1 VSPVPPEPDSAPA
14 AARRWLLGPPF
25 RRVLLAWIG
34 LIYVLG
40 LAIGG
45 TGSLVGRNWG
55 VERLFFW
62 RQDAPVLIACVALAV
77 ALGLAP
83 TALLARVRWPSERSA
98 RACVAVLSIACLIA
112 GWIGWTLVFGGYAF
126 SLDEFLGSFDAKIFA
141 SGQLMAPVPS
151 AWQPYVPGLQPI
163 FMLPL
168 PNDVWASSYLP
179 VNAALRALGQLAHVE
194 PLVNPLLSACS
205 VVAVWG
211 VGRQLW
217 PTRPSLAFIA
227 AALMGTSPQLIVMSM
242 TAYAMPAHLALNL
255 AWLWLFLRGKR
266 LGHAGA
272 IAVGFLA
279 TGIHQLIFHPMFVA
293 PFVLQLWVRR
303 RWGLASLYSLAY
315 AAICLF
321 WIEYWPLASWASGVQ
336 PGHSDSTGGGYLID
350 RIAGVLANVDWRN
363 LGVFAENIV
372 RFATWQNMLVAPLAL
387 VGAIA
392 CMRTKG
398 YIRPL
403 VLGVGLTL
411 AVVFVATPS
420 QTHGWGYRYLHGLLG
435 SIALVAAWGW
445 ALLTDALDAPRKAA
459 AAGALAIA
467 CALSLLVLTPL
478 RAWQAWDYV
487 RPFATANA
495 AVQGASAD
503 VVVVDN
509 IGSVLFNMGAL
520 VRNDPF
526 LTNRPKVM
534 ELLPLTDAGV
544 RDLCA
549 TKKVLV
555 FNGRSATSWGVPTA
569 PWDGD
574 PHAADLRRLMMS
586 LGCYRIMLR

>member
-1 VSPVPPEPDSAPA
+1 V
-14 AARRWLLGPPF
+14 
-25 RRVLLAWIG
+25 
-34 LIYVLG
+34 
-40 LAIGG
+40 
-45 TGSLVGRNWG
+45 
-55 VERLFFW
+55 
-62 RQDAPVLIACVALAV
+62 
-77 ALGLAP
+77 
-83 TALLARVRWPSERSA
+83 
-98 RACVAVLSIACLIA
+98 ACLIA

-126 SLDEFLGSFDAKIFA
+126 SLDEFLASFDAKIIA
-141 SGQLMAPVPS
+141 SGRLMAPVSP
-151 AWQPYVPGLQPI
+151 AWRPYVPALQPI

-179 VNAALRALGQLAHVE
+179 VNAALRALGQLAHAE
-194 PLVNPLLSACS
+194 PLVNPLLSAVS
-205 VVAVWG
+205 VAAVWG

-217 PTRPSLAFIA
+217 PERPSLAFIA

-272 IAVGFLA
+272 LAVGFLA

-293 PFVLQLWVRR
+293 PFVLQLWMRR
-303 RWGLASLYSLAY
+303 RWGLASLYTLGY

-321 WIEYWPLASWASGVQ
+321 WIEYWPLATWVSGVQ
-336 PGHSDSTGGGYLID
+336 PSESGATGGGYLVD
-350 RIAGVLANVDWRN
+350 RVTGVLGYVDWRN

-392 CMRTKG
+392 AVRTKG
-398 YIRPL
+398 YVRPL

-435 SIALVAAWGW
+435 STALVAAWGW
-445 ALLTDALDAPRKAA
+445 ARLTDALTPERKAA
-459 AAGALAIA
+459 AAGALSVASIV
-467 CALSLLVLTPL
+467 SLLVLTPV
-478 RAWQAWDYV
+478 RAWQAWNYV
-487 RPFATANA
+487 RPYAAAYA
-495 AVQGASAD
+495 AVQGANAD

-509 IGSVLFNMGAL
+509 IGSVLFDMGTL

-526 LTNRPKVM
+526 LANRPKVM
-534 ELLPLTDAGV
+534 ELPPLTDTGV

-549 TKKVLV
+549 TKTVLV
-555 FNGRSATSWGVPTA
+555 FNGASAKSWAVPTA
-569 PWDGD
+569 PWHDD
-574 PHAADLRRLMMS
+574 PHAADLRRLMTS
-586 LGCYRIMLR
+586 IGCYRVMLR